1 MEPTARPSTARPEEF
16 DEFDTLGRGFGD
28 DFYDPSNQERTLGLL
43 SHLSSLSGFIIP
55 FGNILGPLLMYL
67 LKREESEF
75 AADQAREALNF
86 NITMTLAMIVSM
98 VLMIVLIGFLLLPV
112 LGIAWLVLTIM
123 AAVKANE
130 GEWYQYPFTLRLVK

>member
-1 MEPTARPSTARPEEF
+1 MDPTRPSTARPEEF
-16 DEFDTLGRGFGD
+16 DEFDTLGNEYGD
-28 DFYDPSNQERTLGLL
+28 LYEPTNEERTLGLL

-67 LKREESEF
+67 IKREESEF

-86 NITMTLAMIVSM
+86 NITMTLAMIVAA
-98 VLMIVLIGFLLLPV
+98 VLMIVLIGFLLLPA
-112 LGIAWLVLTIM
+112 LGLAWVVLTII
-123 AAVKANE
+123 AAIKANE